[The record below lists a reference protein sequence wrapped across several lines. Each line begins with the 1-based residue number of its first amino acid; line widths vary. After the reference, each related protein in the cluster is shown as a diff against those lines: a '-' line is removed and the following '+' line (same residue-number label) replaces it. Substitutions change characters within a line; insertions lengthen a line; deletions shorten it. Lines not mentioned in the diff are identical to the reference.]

1 MRATHRLIVM
11 LLSTTIVA
19 CSSVQVATD
28 YDPDANLSSYETYS
42 WLPRPVEPTGDVR
55 ADNPLVHA
63 RVRDAVDEALKA
75 KGYERLLEGRPD
87 FYIGY
92 HLSLTTK
99 LDASRMNNY
108 YGYGARHRPGMG
120 TSQTVIREYEVGVLV
135 LDIVDADLDRLVW
148 RSTGRKVVQ
157 ETPPTPEESRQRIL
171 DAVTQILEPFPP
183 Q

>member
-11 LLSTTIVA
+11 LLSTAIAA
-19 CSSVQVATD
+19 CSSVKVATD
-28 YDPDANLSSYETYS
+28 YDPDASLSGYETYA

-63 RVRDAVDEALKA
+63 RVRDAVDEALRA
-75 KGYERLLEGRPD
+75 KGYERPLEGMPD

-99 LDASRMNNY
+99 LDATRMNDY
-108 YGYGARHRPGMG
+108 YGYGAGRWRGTA

-135 LDIVDADLDRLVW
+135 LDIVDTELDRLVW
-148 RSTGRKVVQ
+148 RSTGRKVIS

-171 DAVTQILEPFPP
+171 DAVTQILAPFPP